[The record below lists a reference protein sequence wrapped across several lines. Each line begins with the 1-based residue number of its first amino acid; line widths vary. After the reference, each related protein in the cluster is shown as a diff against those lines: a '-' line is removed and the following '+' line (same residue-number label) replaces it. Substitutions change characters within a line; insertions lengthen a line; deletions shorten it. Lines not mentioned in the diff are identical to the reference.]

1 MIEVFKTVRVDTI
14 QVVCEK
20 NCLVIKSENKFVN
33 VSTEKQLSIPAEY
46 VQEFIDELNHAAR
59 ELRKVSVD
67 KDAASKVFAEM
78 RTACDGAK

>member
-14 QVVCEK
+14 KVVCE
-20 NCLVIKSENKFVN
+20 NDCLVIKSKKKVVN

-46 VQEFIDELNHAAR
+46 VQDFIDELNHAAR

-67 KDAASKVFAEM
+67 QDAASRMFAEM
-78 RTACDGAK
+78 FSACSGAK